1 MIKKTVK
8 EIILNDGYFTEKRS
22 DYQATREISIN
33 KINYIYTYETD
44 KLFVSEIINGINKYT
59 ELKSSYTI
67 Y

>member
-33 KINYIYTYETD
+33 KINYIYTY
-44 KLFVSEIINGINKYT
+44 I
-59 ELKSSYTI
+59 
-67 Y
+67 

>member
-44 KLFVSEIINGINKYT
+44 KLFVSEIIDGINKYT